1 MRNSFNFLLIA
12 LICMDSSFLFC
23 SILDVFRKM
32 NMASVLHLLMFPHFL
47 WPLSSIVFNASI
59 FMTVAIATERYIAL
73 HHSQVSFQIR
83 YSNHNTLTFFSLLP

>member
-12 LICMDSSFLFC
+12 LISMDSSFLFC

-32 NMASVLHLLMFPHFL
+32 NMASELQLLLFPHFL
-47 WPLSSIVFNASI
+47 YPLSSIAFNASI

-73 HHSQVSFQIR
+73 HHSQVSFQIK
-83 YSNHNTLTFFSLLP
+83 